1 MNAVVVGSANTDLII
16 HVECLPALGDT
27 EVGRG
32 FKHVAGG
39 KGANQAVCLSRLGAK
54 TRFITRFG
62 KDDFS
67 SLLMEDISR
76 WGVSLSHAVIDNKR
90 HGGVV
95 FILVDRS
102 GNNTMIADLGANLFL
117 DEHDIENARELFT
130 DADVLLLQF
139 EVSENANKKA
149 CELAKKNGMKVV
161 LNPAPVKKFDTS
173 VLKNVDVLTPNLFEL
188 SRILQLVE
196 GKNRIS
202 PEERDTAKIAEA
214 ASKLTELG
222 IKHVLVTLGER
233 GCVHA
238 DSRGVQMYG
247 SFRVKQIDSTAAGD
261 SFTSAFALKYAEGDE
276 IENAVKFASAAAA
289 ITVTREGAIPSVPS
303 RDEVEDFL
311 KEHTIRKFV

>member
-1 MNAVVVGSANTDLII
+1 
-16 HVECLPALGDT
+16 
-27 EVGRG
+27 
-32 FKHVAGG
+32 
-39 KGANQAVCLSRLGAK
+39 
-54 TRFITRFG
+54 
-62 KDDFS
+62 
-67 SLLMEDISR
+67 
-76 WGVSLSHAVIDNKR
+76 
-90 HGGVV
+90 
-95 FILVDRS
+95 
-102 GNNTMIADLGANLFL
+102 MIADLGANLFL

-130 DADVLLLQF
+130 DADVLMLQF

-149 CELAKKNGMKVV
+149 CDLAKKNGMKVV
-161 LNPAPVKKFDTS
+161 LNPAPMKKFDS
-173 VLKNVDVLTPNLFEL
+173 SILKNVDVLTPNLFEL

-196 GKNRIS
+196 GKNVLS
-202 PEERDTAKIAEA
+202 PEEKDTAKIAEA
-214 ASKLTELG
+214 AAKLTELG